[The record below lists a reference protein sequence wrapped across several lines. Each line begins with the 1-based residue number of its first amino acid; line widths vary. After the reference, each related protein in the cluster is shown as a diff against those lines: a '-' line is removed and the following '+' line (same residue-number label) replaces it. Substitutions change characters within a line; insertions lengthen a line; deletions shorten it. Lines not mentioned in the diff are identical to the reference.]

1 MKPSKNCLPHT
12 LQISRFI
19 FALALL
25 WPTGCGSSK
34 SKTSANEGACESS
47 KASVI
52 GDPCFARNEA
62 LNVTNISE
70 KNGTKSH
77 NMGQNCFSCHQP
89 RGNGKGIYTL
99 AGTVFKQDGSPYP
112 NTRITLYSDGA
123 KTQTVASVDS
133 DALGNFYTT
142 NALPFPN
149 QALFV
154 KIQSA
159 DGEKSKAMPFP
170 TLSGSCNV
178 CHTGGSKLVLPD

>member
-1 MKPSKNCLPHT
+1 
-12 LQISRFI
+12 
-19 FALALL
+19 
-25 WPTGCGSSK
+25 
-34 SKTSANEGACESS
+34 
-47 KASVI
+47 
-52 GDPCFARNEA
+52 
-62 LNVTNISE
+62 
-70 KNGTKSH
+70 
-77 NMGQNCFSCHQP
+77 MGQNCFSCHQP

-142 NALPFPN
+142 NSLPFPN

-154 KIQSA
+154 KIENA
-159 DGEKSKAMPFP
+159 DGQKSKAMPFP

-178 CHTGGSKLVLPD
+178 CHTGGGKLVLPD